1 MQWVLAAGPAY
12 YGGGLSL
19 QAIRDT
25 LVVVLDALDS
35 MVSVAMI
42 IMSYMFFCLQ
52 KILTMYCVI
61 GCAKTE
67 QECSEDGETSSAVA
81 DSSSNRRELRAHAI
95 SMAEILDAILL
106 GGQV

>member
-42 IMSYMFFCLQ
+42 IMSYMFFLFAENSDNVLRPRLC
-52 KILTMYCVI
+52 K
-61 GCAKTE
+61 
-67 QECSEDGETSSAVA
+67 DGA
-81 DSSSNRRELRAHAI
+81 R
-95 SMAEILDAILL
+95 M
-106 GGQV
+106 